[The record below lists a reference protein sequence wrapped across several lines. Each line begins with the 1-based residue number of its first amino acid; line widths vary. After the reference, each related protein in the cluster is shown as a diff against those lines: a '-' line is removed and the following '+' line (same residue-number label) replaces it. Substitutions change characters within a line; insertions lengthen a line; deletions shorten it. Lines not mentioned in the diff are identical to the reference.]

1 MITHKSCWNSNQSR
15 FVAKIAPD
23 SLYKFLVSSTVD
35 SSSRFSSIKN
45 TTFHSMVPKSSWL
58 LQNLEGGREGRG
70 GGGVGLW
77 ICSVLILGMLVLG
90 LGLVKLMGFFL
101 AR

>member
-15 FVAKIAPD
+15 LVAKIAPD
-23 SLYKFLVSSTVD
+23 SSYKFLVSSTVD

-45 TTFHSMVPKSSWL
+45 TTFHLMVAKSSWL
-58 LQNLEGGREGRG
+58 LQNLEGGREGG
-70 GGGVGLW
+70 GGLW